1 MKVGDL
7 VILSAYGRRLKCNSE
22 FTDSVGV
29 VVSVDGRLPLHRC
42 TSINVLWAGVQNQK
56 TYQIRADLKYVK

>member
-7 VILSAYGRRLKCNSE
+7 VTLSAYGRKLKCNYE

-29 VVSVDGRLPLHRC
+29 VVSVDGRLPLYRC
-42 TSINVLWAGVQNQK
+42 TAINVLWAGVQNQK
-56 TYQIRADLKYVK
+56 TYQIRADLKYAK